1 MNLLQRTGTLV
12 LCTILAVV
20 FFLGTA
26 RAEVVDRIVA
36 NVNGQII
43 LYSDL
48 ENGLALLKKRMP
60 SLDLN
65 DPSQKSKIEHEVLE
79 QLIAEKLADM
89 EAKRLKITVTDQE
102 IEARI
107 QQLLSMNNVN
117 LEQLKQKLAANG
129 DSLEHMRKQ
138 IKESIAR
145 QQLMQRVLKS
155 QVVITDQEVDA
166 YMKAHEGQEAQETPE
181 AVTPGKVHLAL
192 IVLHGTSAAVKK
204 TGLKL
209 VKELQGGADFR
220 ALAIR
225 YSKGPA
231 AQDGGDVGYM
241 APEDIA
247 PFIAKAIRGLKN
259 GQVSELAQGPD
270 GYYIVKMLGVASGN
284 TSSHTTS
291 ISSSMTGSV
300 SREKAREIL
309 FEQAMAHKYQQWIK
323 GLESKAFIQISL

>member
-12 LCTILAVV
+12 FCTILAVV
-20 FFLGTA
+20 LCLGTA

-36 NVNGQII
+36 NVDGQII

-48 ENGLALLKKRMP
+48 QTGVALLKRRMP
-60 SLDLN
+60 SLDLS
-65 DPSQKSKIEHEVLE
+65 DPGQKSKIEREVLE
-79 QLIAEKLADM
+79 QLIAEKLADS
-89 EAKRLKITVTDQE
+89 EAKRLHITVGDQE
-102 IEARI
+102 VEARI
-107 QQLLSMNNVN
+107 QQLMSMNHVTR
-117 LEQLKQKLAANG
+117 EQLKQKLTANG
-129 DSLEHMRKQ
+129 DSLEHMSKQ

-155 QVVITDQEVDA
+155 QVVITEQEIDA
-166 YMKAHEGQEAQETPE
+166 YMNAHEGQVAQEAQEAT
-181 AVTPGKVHLAL
+181 APGKVHLAL
-192 IVLHGTSAAVKK
+192 IVLPGSSAAVKK

-220 ALAIR
+220 TLAIR

-241 APEDIA
+241 APEDVA
-247 PFIAKAIRGLKN
+247 PFIAKAIQGLKN
-259 GQVSELAQGPD
+259 GQVSDLAQGPD
-270 GYYIVKMLGVASGN
+270 GYYIVKMLDLASGH
-284 TSSHTTS
+284 TST
-291 ISSSMTGSV
+291 TGSV

-309 FEQAMAHKYQQWIK
+309 YEQAMAHKYEQWIK